1 MNSEKLGLAVIGSGR
16 MGLRRSGLATA
27 HPCVGYVAV
36 TDLDIDR
43 ARALAEKNRLSSYS
57 DDNLEVI
64 KRPEVDA
71 VIVSTSERQH
81 AEPAVQAIELGKPVL
96 IEKPLA
102 MTLEDADRIIAA
114 SKANDVEVR
123 VAYSRRFKR
132 SYFLAK
138 EQIAAGKLGQI
149 VGASTRAYNSR
160 AQHMQVFQRSPG
172 ASGVMAGLTYYVD
185 IVGWFMAGN
194 PPVEVIARG
203 QKGAFRAAGQDVD
216 DMTWAIV
223 TYADGAVVSFGVNYA
238 LPANF
243 PIFGPAERMEVLG
256 TEGVILI
263 DHDHKDHILYTDH
276 GLGHNY
282 VPDHSLNL
290 AFMGSSSSGD
300 WAQGEFWG
308 PVEAETRTWIDHLV
322 TGRNCNLATVAEA
335 RTTLAVTLAIE
346 EAVRTGGS
354 VHLPA

>member
-1 MNSEKLGLAVIGSGR
+1 MTTDTLGLAVIGSGR
-16 MGLRRSGLATA
+16 MGLRRSGLAAA
-27 HPCVGYVAV
+27 HPCVGYIAV
-36 TDLDIDR
+36 TDLERDR
-43 ARALAEKNRLSSYS
+43 AKALAEKNGLASYS

-102 MTLEDADRIIAA
+102 MTLDDADLIIAA
-114 SKANDVEVR
+114 AKANNVEVR

-132 SYFLAK
+132 SYFVAK
-138 EQIAAGKLGQI
+138 EQIAQGRLGQV

-160 AQHMQVFQRSPG
+160 AQHMQVFARSPG

-185 IVGWFMAGN
+185 ILCWFMAGN

-203 QKGAFRAAGQDVD
+203 QKGAFKAAGQDVD
-216 DMTWAIV
+216 DVTWAIV
-223 TYADGAVVSFGVNYA
+223 THADGAVVNYGIDYA
-238 LPANF
+238 LPANY
-243 PIFGPAERMEVLG
+243 PVFGPAERVEVLG
-256 TEGVILI
+256 TDGVILI
-263 DHDHKDHILYTDH
+263 DHDHKDHILYSDH
-276 GLGHNY
+276 GVQHNY
-282 VPDHSLNL
+282 VPGHSVNL

-322 TGRNCNLATVAEA
+322 TGRGCNVATLEEA

-346 EAVRTGGS
+346 ESVRTGNPVRLS
-354 VHLPA
+354 A